1 MRLWF
6 RVLLLSC
13 VVTVVLVGSLG
24 AEQTTRVGR
33 WVNVDAANSFFRLI
47 VLDVEPDG
55 TVHHLIPMPQ
65 FGATYRV
72 NADRVHL
79 TWTAGPL
86 GVPKGDKGETYVIKG
101 DTLLDENGKPL
112 FTRFLDAPRKQDSIQ
127 GPWRHVD
134 VSDPMERFMTFRSDG
149 QVVFE
154 VGMTG
159 SVTITGDTLKINWPD
174 PRGPFAIRLV
184 GETLYVETPGKQ
196 ERFVRRPWGCFGIEF
211 DATAPECR

>member
-24 AEQTTRVGR
+24 AEQTTLVGR
-33 WVNVDAANSFFRLI
+33 WVNVDAENSTSPRLI
-47 VLDVEPDG
+47 VLVVEPDG
-55 TVHHLIPMPQ
+55 TVHHLMPFPQ
-65 FGATYRV
+65 VAATYRV
-72 NADRVHL
+72 NADRVQL

-127 GPWRHVD
+127 DTWR
-134 VSDPMERFMTFRSDG
+134 R
-149 QVVFE
+149 
-154 VGMTG
+154 VGRNRC
-159 SVTITGDTLKINWPD
+159 SFFLS
-174 PRGPFAIRLV
+174 
-184 GETLYVETPGKQ
+184 
-196 ERFVRRPWGCFGIEF
+196 
-211 DATAPECR
+211 

>member
-13 VVTVVLVGSLG
+13 VVTAVLIGSLG

-33 WVNVDAANSFFRLI
+33 WVNVDVKSSNLI

-55 TVHHLIPMPQ
+55 TVHHLIPAPQ
-65 FGATYRV
+65 FAATYRV
-72 NADRVHL
+72 NADRVQL
-79 TWTAGPL
+79 TQTVGPL
-86 GVPKGDKGETYVIKG
+86 GVPKGDKANLTLVIKG

-127 GPWRHVD
+127 GTWRHV
-134 VSDPMERFMTFRSDG
+134 VSKPIEQFMTFRSDG
-149 QVVFE
+149 QVVLE
-154 VGMTG
+154 VGVTG
-159 SVTITGDTLKINWPD
+159 SVTLTGDTLKITRNKTSD
-174 PRGPFAIRLV
+174 SFAVRLV

-196 ERFVRRPWGCFGIEF
+196 QRFVRRPWGCLGMIEF
-211 DATAPECR
+211 DANASECR